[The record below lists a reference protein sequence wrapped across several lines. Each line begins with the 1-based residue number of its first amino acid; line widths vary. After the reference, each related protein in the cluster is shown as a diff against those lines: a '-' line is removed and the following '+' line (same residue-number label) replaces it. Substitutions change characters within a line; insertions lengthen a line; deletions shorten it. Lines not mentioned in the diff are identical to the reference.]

1 MRRFM
6 ENRTLTFM
14 ILCIFSN
21 DLFFF
26 QKNYVFENF
35 GSIVFSKYGPTCNPH
50 SQSCILRPLEP
61 KLCVKKLLNED
72 IMWSHSIGMKTT
84 NAND

>member
-1 MRRFM
+1 M
-6 ENRTLTFM
+6 
-14 ILCIFSN
+14 FSFVSDN
-21 DLFFF
+21 INFTAIYNFSDQMYFLS
-26 QKNYVFENF
+26 KIYVN
-35 GSIVFSKYGPTCNPH
+35 GSIVFSKYGPTSNPH